1 MSDKWK
7 GSWNLNFWFR
17 LFCTFQNL
25 RFQFLFQELLG
36 NHFRGST
43 EKIGNTS
50 VWELVAGR
58 FQWSF
63 QGCRSFP
70 GLYST
75 EICFEIL
82 LLFLWILFS
91 TFVFIVLLVSRRR
104 IVLYFSCLYLTE
116 TYKQHAGYSVQE
128 ANQRHLSHLVP
139 ENNARVRYLPGTN
152 VNTPFS
158 QVPTLEFRHKSGYRV
173 PVRTPFLLVLGKS
186 CTALYT
192 LLSSCFK
199 MVLNRVKWSSW
210 STQSANTTLFFA
222 VTQAPVPAQENRIN
236 FVLVSFKLL
245 FRQIFL
251 SLFLYHFNTCTFLKV
266 FF

>member
-91 TFVFIVLLVSRRR
+91 TFVFNVLLVSRRR
-104 IVLYFSCLYLTE
+104 IVLYFSCLYLTK
-116 TYKQHAGYSVQE
+116 TYNRHAGYSVQE

-192 LLSSCFK
+192 LLSS
-199 MVLNRVKWSSW
+199 WS
-210 STQSANTTLFFA
+210 
-222 VTQAPVPAQENRIN
+222 
-236 FVLVSFKLL
+236 
-245 FRQIFL
+245 
-251 SLFLYHFNTCTFLKV
+251 
-266 FF
+266 